1 MFEAGLFGTIEDV
14 LLGAG
19 NAIERGGHAIG
30 EMFLNTTSGKED
42 AVDTKIDPELS
53 KRELKAASEWF
64 STIENRVIKKDGRF
78 IPRFEEF
85 MCDHFKDQPIF
96 EHDMAKI
103 MMRHTNSYNEMVSKI
118 SSFFHVPEAE
128 VKNVI
133 VRYCGSDSTS
143 ENKVSVGDIDINFD
157 PTEYLKDDK
166 GIRDNLMEYVV
177 CNKDLLRFLDEGV
190 SIKSGEDSTR
200 VENISIT
207 IDTQKMIWNYLCKR
221 PDEAVADSTEKT
233 DNSGK
238 MLLDKLNDQSS
249 EIKKQFQDALV
260 KAKTAALEEIHCL
273 KEMAAFA
280 KKKSEGRLTQADL
293 EELER
298 KLPVW
303 KKCLLKAKC
312 DVVDTFLTEDAESD
326 NSGMEKTEITFK
338 DFEEALH
345 YVKEQISSL

>member
-1 MFEAGLFGTIEDV
+1 MFEAGFFGTLED
-14 LLGAG
+14 LFLGAKG
-19 NAIERGGHAIG
+19 GIENIG
-30 EMFLNTTSGKED
+30 YKVEETFLNLDSSNSINSEESKEKNAD
-42 AVDTKIDPELS
+42 YKSDERKFKSFTE
-53 KRELKAASEWF
+53 E
-64 STIENRVIKKDGRF
+64 IEK
-78 IPRFEEF
+78 
-85 MCDHFKDQPIF
+85 
-96 EHDMAKI
+96 
-103 MMRHTNSYNEMVSKI
+103 T
-118 SSFFHVPEAE
+118 
-128 VKNVI
+128 
-133 VRYCGSDSTS
+133 
-143 ENKVSVGDIDINFD
+143 EN
-157 PTEYLKDDK
+157 TK

-177 CNKDLLRFLDEGV
+177 CNYDLLRLLDDGV
-190 SIKSGEDSTR
+190 SIKSGEDSPR

-207 IDTQKMIWNYLCKR
+207 IDIQKMIWNYLCKR

-280 KKKSEGRLTQADL
+280 KKKSEGRLTQADS

-326 NSGMEKTEITFK
+326 NSGMEKTEITFE